1 MNKKILLII
10 TGSVACYKSMD
21 LVRLLRKKNY
31 EVNCI
36 LTNSACQFITPL
48 LASSLSGTKTYNE
61 LFSLEDE
68 VNIGHIK
75 LSRKNDLIIIA
86 PATADFI
93 AKIANGY
100 ADDLASSVIL
110 ASDKKII
117 VAPAMNEKMWH
128 NPATQQN
135 ISKIIDRGISII
147 DPESDKLACQEYG
160 IGKMASVESIV
171 SQIEGFFINKNLLKD
186 KKVLITGGA
195 TYEPIDPVRFI
206 GNNSS
211 GKQSIAIAK
220 LFYDMG
226 ADVKMIS
233 ANVNQTI
240 LIPKENIINV
250 KTTKEMFDMVKN
262 NLKWCNVFIGCAAV
276 ADFKVKQVA
285 KEKIKK
291 TDNKNL
297 HLDFEKNVDI
307 LEYAGKSKD
316 RPKIVIGFCAESKNL
331 KENAQKKLLQKNC
344 DIIIGND
351 IENGKIFGN
360 NQTKAIILS
369 KHKLNDLGK
378 ITKDE
383 LAKILAD
390 TILKMF

>member
-21 LVRLLRKKNY
+21 LVRLLTKKNY

-160 IGKMASVESIV
+160 IGKMASVENIV
-171 SQIEGFFINKNLLKD
+171 LQIESFFINKDLLKN
-186 KKVLITGGA
+186 KKILITGGA

-220 LFYDMG
+220 LFYEMG
-226 ADVKMIS
+226 AEVKMIC
-233 ANVNQTI
+233 ANINQEI
-240 LIPKENIINV
+240 SIPKKNIINI
-250 KTTKEMFDMVKN
+250 KTATEMFDAVKN

-276 ADFKVKQVA
+276 ADFKVKRVA

-307 LEYAGKSKD
+307 LECVGKSKD

-331 KENAQKKLLQKNC
+331 KENTQKKLIQKNC
-344 DIIIGND
+344 DIVIGND
-351 IENGKIFGN
+351 IENGEIFGS
-360 NQTKAIILS
+360 NQTKAIIVS
-369 KHKLNDLGK
+369 KKTSRNLGK

-390 TILKMF
+390 TILKL